1 MVEDGREQMNEAG
14 WGSTRIE
21 VGRGGR
27 GGGKRDSHQQTRF
40 STGTITNNDQLSTEF
55 GHFGEG
61 V

>member
-1 MVEDGREQMNEAG
+1 MDEVG

-21 VGRGGR
+21 VEAEE
-27 GGGKRDSHQQTRF
+27 GGGQRYSHQQTRF

-61 V
+61 I